1 MQYNR
6 DAEGNLTPLPKPS
19 VDTGMGLE
27 RMASILQDT
36 KTNYEIDS
44 FYDILKYVG
53 QLCSK
58 PYNPDSDEAFAYRVI
73 GDHAR
78 AISFLIA
85 DGVMPSN
92 EGRGYVLRRI
102 LRRAIRYGKN
112 LGFSEAFLYKVCL
125 FVVEQMGAH
134 YPELKDQK
142 SLIEKAVIAEEEQFL
157 KTLERG
163 LNLLDEELK
172 LLENSKKKILSG
184 EVAFKLYDT
193 FGFPVDLTRVIC
205 QEKDFEVDEAGF
217 QASMAKQK
225 DQSRKNWKG
234 SGESAVGD
242 IFHVVSEKLKE
253 DQKEIKFSGYTLHAD
268 EGELYA
274 LVTEQGLV
282 DSVDAGMKAQA
293 VFLQTPFYG
302 ESGGQSGDKGHVSGN
317 GVKAIVNDVQK
328 PVGDLIVADL
338 TVVEGSLKV
347 GQSYTQ
353 QTDVLTRELTE
364 RNHTATHML
373 HWALRD
379 TLGDHVKQAGSLV
392 TADLLRFDFSHFQAL
407 TDEELS
413 LVEKKI
419 NDRIISA
426 SNVGSAQMTK
436 DEATQ
441 KGAIAFFG
449 EKYGE
454 TVRVVSVGEFSTEL
468 CGGTHVKNTAE
479 INLFKIV
486 SEASVAAG
494 VRRIVAYTSKAAI
507 EYLSSRD
514 KEVKEVREYFKA
526 TSVEDVMARLEKMTA
541 TEKELRKE
549 IADFKASQMGNVIGE
564 LLANPPKVKD
574 TPVVVYELPFDS
586 TGVKALRDMGEKIK
600 NQLDDSICVLAMKD
614 EEKSKA
620 FVLVAKGKNA
630 PKDFKSGNLIKE
642 LAPFIDGRGG
652 GKPDMAQAGGT
663 KLEGIAEMLKVANSK
678 IEAMI

>member
-1 MQYNR
+1 MWVSY
-6 DAEGNLTPLPKPS
+6 G
-19 VDTGMGLE
+19 
-27 RMASILQDT
+27 
-36 KTNYEIDS
+36 
-44 FYDILKYVG
+44 
-53 QLCSK
+53 SK
-58 PYNPDSDEAFAYRVI
+58 PYNPDAKEAFAYRVI

-102 LRRAIRYGKN
+102 LRRAIRYGKT
-112 LGFSEAFLYKVCL
+112 LGLLKPSLYKVCL
-125 FVVEQMGAH
+125 FVVEQMGDT

-163 LNLLDEELK
+163 LNLLDDELK
-172 LLENSKKKILSG
+172 LLKDSNKKTLSG

-205 QEKDFEVDEAGF
+205 QEKGFEVDEAGF
-217 QASMAKQK
+217 EASMAKQK

-242 IFHVVSEKLKE
+242 IFHEVSEKLKE
-253 DQKEIKFSGYTLHAD
+253 ENKEVRFSGYTLHVD

-274 LVTEQGLV
+274 LVSDSKLV
-282 DSVDAGMKAQA
+282 DSVKAGDKAQA

-302 ESGGQSGDKGHVSGN
+302 ESGGQSGDKGYVLAD
-317 GVKAIVNDVQK
+317 GVKAVVDDVQK
-328 PVGDLIVADL
+328 PVGDLIVANL
-338 TVVEGSLKV
+338 TVVEGSLEV
-347 GQSYTQ
+347 GKSYTQ

-392 TADLLRFDFSHFQAL
+392 TSELLRFDFSHFQAL

-413 LVEKKI
+413 TVEKKI

-426 SNVGSAQMTK
+426 SDVGSAEMTK
-436 DEATQ
+436 DEATE

-449 EKYGE
+449 EKYGDK
-454 TVRVVSVGEFSTEL
+454 VRVVSVGEFSTEL
-468 CGGTHVKNTAE
+468 CGGTHVKNTSE

-494 VRRIVAYTSKAAI
+494 VRRIVAYTSRAAI
-507 EYLSSRD
+507 DYLSSRD

-526 TSVEDVMARLEKMTA
+526 TSLEDVMSRLE
-541 TEKELRKE
+541 
-549 IADFKASQMGNVIGE
+549 N
-564 LLANPPKVKD
+564 
-574 TPVVVYELPFDS
+574 DS
-586 TGVKALRDMGEKIK
+586 YG
-600 NQLDDSICVLAMKD
+600 
-614 EEKSKA
+614 KS
-620 FVLVAKGKNA
+620 
-630 PKDFKSGNLIKE
+630 
-642 LAPFIDGRGG
+642 
-652 GKPDMAQAGGT
+652 
-663 KLEGIAEMLKVANSK
+663 
-678 IEAMI
+678 